1 MIDNYLLIPI
11 KSFAVLPLWIRTKM
25 DSLTAK
31 FVTAHPI
38 GPLQSVFIELTFYR
52 KQTDC

>member
-1 MIDNYLLIPI
+1 
-11 KSFAVLPLWIRTKM
+11 M

-38 GPLQSVFIELTFYR
+38 GPLQTVIIELAFYR
-52 KQTDC
+52 KQTVC

>member
-1 MIDNYLLIPI
+1 
-11 KSFAVLPLWIRTKM
+11 M

-38 GPLQSVFIELTFYR
+38 GPLQTVIIELEFYR
-52 KQTDC
+52 KQTFCNLAQILRTCFL